1 MATLPTSGPD
11 FWSKLNTGLGRNS
24 NALIGLGSGL
34 LSAPTFSEGLARGGQ
49 GYAEGAK
56 TDDAFATS
64 QKAEAERQRSLN
76 STIEFMRQKGYGDLV
91 SAVEGGGLDMGT
103 AWGEAL
109 RRSAPKTGEAFTL
122 GAGEVRYGPNGE
134 MIAQGPEKGMGDG
147 PASYQ
152 EFLLGQQNPAY
163 AASLAAK
170 NAATSKPTDAQR
182 RAGGLYSVVEPDAA
196 LLLGDGTPTNP
207 GIFENLGDGGSQ
219 VWSAGIGGVA
229 PFRGLASQEYQKA
242 TDAVTNIAQSYLYAT
257 SGASAPQS
265 EVDKITT
272 LLTPQW
278 GDSEGKKAEKKRRLA
293 TYVEAIRRSSET
305 GQIVPPVDDA
315 TSGVPAAGGNFVF
328 NPATGRLE
336 QQ

>member
-1 MATLPTSGPD
+1 MAKIGEML
-11 FWSKLNTGLGRNS
+11 GLGGNPFYDIFAS
-24 NALIGLGSGL
+24 NRQALSGALGG
-34 LSAPTFSEGLARGGQ
+34 AAANPADPWGGATQ
-49 GYAEGAK
+49 GAVQGQRA
-56 TDDAFATS
+56 DDAFATS
-64 QKAEAERQRSLN
+64 QKAEAERQRGLN

-134 MIAQGPEKGMGDG
+134 MIAQGPEKGMGEG

-182 RAGGLYSVVEPDAA
+182 RAGSLYSVVEPDAK
-196 LLLGDGTPTNP
+196 LLLGTDPSNP
-207 GIFENLGDGGSQ
+207 GIFDALGDGGSQ
-219 VWSAGIGGVA
+219 VWNAGIGGIA
-229 PFRGLASQEYQKA
+229 PFRGLASQDYQKA
-242 TDAVTNIAQSYLYAT
+242 TDAVTSIVQSYMYVT
-257 SGASAPQS
+257 SGASAPAE
-265 EVDKITT
+265 EVSKNVA
-272 LLTPQW
+272 LLTPQF
-278 GDSEGKKAEKKRRLA
+278 GDSKERKEEKKRRLA
-293 TYVEAIRRSSET
+293 TYVDAIRRSSET
-305 GQIVPPVDDA
+305 GQIVPPVDDV
-315 TSGVPAAGGNFVF
+315 TSGAPAAGGNFVF